1 MLLRLCGN
9 LRGKTERVAS
19 RVEEDSP
26 SVRRWL
32 DWRAASSQLL
42 SLLNRGLQICHR
54 EIEVDLLGDIA
65 RRPCRRLVVRDLH
78 RAQPHPVRADVNGRG
93 GREHDLAAQH
103 RGPELSELDWV
114 GTVQRDETASSDGHG
129 LNLDREQR
137 ERTRPVEPARCG
149 DRS

>member
-78 RAQPHPVRADVNGRG
+78 RAQPHPVRAMSTVVAVVNMISPPGI
-93 GREHDLAAQH
+93 AAQNSASLT
-103 RGPELSELDWV
+103 GSA
-114 GTVQRDETASSDGHG
+114 QSNETKPLRATAMD
-129 LNLDREQR
+129 
-137 ERTRPVEPARCG
+137 
-149 DRS
+149 